1 MKCPNCG
8 VDNLEGIRFCNYCG
22 KEFPKVA
29 PAADV
34 PRMMKCPN
42 CGFNNPDGSVF
53 CNQCGKD
60 MRVSIGPTVAS
71 PLSNTKP
78 CNSCGRMIPIDAN
91 ICPYCRFNFKAQ
103 PMPFAPPAPP
113 QPAFVQAQQ
122 PSEAIKPCTSCGRM
136 IPADANLCPYCRYN
150 YRAQAAPAAPAPMG
164 SIAPAQPA
172 YQPQPAQLYPQYPP
186 QSAGSK
192 PCVFCGKSIPVD
204 ANLCP
209 YCMYKYRK

>member
-8 VDNLEGIRFCNYCG
+8 VENLEGIRFCNYCG
-22 KEFPKVA
+22 KEFPKI
-29 PAADV
+29 V
-34 PRMMKCPN
+34 PVTEAQRMMKCPN

-60 MRVSIGPTVAS
+60 LRVSIGPTVAS

-78 CNSCGRMIPIDAN
+78 CSSCGRMIPIDAN

-103 PMPFAPPAPP
+103 PMPVAPPAPLQLVFAP
-113 QPAFVQAQQ
+113 AQQ
-122 PSEAIKPCTSCGRM
+122 PSGADKACISCGRM
-136 IPADANLCPYCRYN
+136 MPADANLCPYCRYN
-150 YRAQAAPAAPAPMG
+150 YRAQGAPQPQIPIRP
-164 SIAPAQPA
+164 IAPAQPA
-172 YQPQPAQLYPQYPP
+172 YQPQPAQLYSQYPS

-192 PCVFCGKSIPVD
+192 PCVFCGKTIPAD
-204 ANLCP
+204 ANMCP